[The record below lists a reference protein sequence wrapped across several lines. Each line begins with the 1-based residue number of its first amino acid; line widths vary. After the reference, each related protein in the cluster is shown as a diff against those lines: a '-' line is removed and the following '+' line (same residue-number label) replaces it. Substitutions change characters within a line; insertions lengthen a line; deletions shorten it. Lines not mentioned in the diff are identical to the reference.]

1 MGENAVPTPDNVGPP
16 GPALELTDGPD
27 LVLGCARP
35 KDLPDIVRQ
44 CQDPETQ
51 RWTLVPVPYGEADAL
66 RYISQIAEGWK
77 NGTRASFAI
86 LHEGRYAGSA
96 SLTLDGAGG
105 AEIGYGLGPWAR
117 GKGVMSRALRL
128 MLAWGFD
135 EVGLD
140 VVHWKARVGNWP
152 SRRAATRC
160 GFRVEGAVRGLLV
173 QRGERYDGWIGSLC
187 RGDPMTGAPD
197 VGVSGL

>member
-1 MGENAVPTPDNVGPP
+1 MGENAAVTTGNVGPLRP
-16 GPALELTDGPD
+16 PLELTDGPD
-27 LVLGCARP
+27 LLLGCARA
-35 KDLPDIVRQ
+35 KDLVDIVRQ

-51 RWTLVPVPYGEADAL
+51 RWTLVPVPYGEGDAL
-66 RYISQIAEGWK
+66 RFVSQVAEGWR

-96 SLTLDGAGG
+96 SLTMNGPGG
-105 AEIGYGLGPWAR
+105 AEVGYGLGPWAR

-128 MLAWGFD
+128 LLAWGFD
-135 EVGLD
+135 ELELD

-160 GFRVEGAVRGLLV
+160 GFRVEGTVRGLLE
-173 QRGERYDGWIGSLC
+173 QRGERHDGWIGSLL
-187 RGDPMTGAPD
+187 RGDPLTGEPD
-197 VGVSGL
+197 TDRS

>member
-1 MGENAVPTPDNVGPP
+1 MGENAAVTTGNAGPLRP
-16 GPALELTDGPD
+16 PLELTDGPD
-27 LVLGCARP
+27 LLLGCARA
-35 KDLPDIVRQ
+35 KDLVDIVRQ

-51 RWTLVPVPYGEADAL
+51 RWTLVPVPYGEGDAL
-66 RYISQIAEGWK
+66 RFVSQVAEGWR

-96 SLTLDGAGG
+96 SLTMDGAGG
-105 AEIGYGLGPWAR
+105 AEVGYGLGPWAR

-128 MLAWGFD
+128 LLAWGFD
-135 EVGLD
+135 ELELD

-160 GFRVEGAVRGLLV
+160 GFRVEGTVRGLV
-173 QRGERYDGWIGSLC
+173 EQHGERHDGWIGSLL
-187 RGDPMTGAPD
+187 RGDPLTGEPD
-197 VGVSGL
+197 TDRS